1 MTRPADIM
9 SFTIASACLVGGVVL
24 GILLRALFG
33 RFVQRAADTP
43 TQWDDLWWGMLRQIA
58 LPATAITGAWWATNI
73 LRLEEP
79 VRGFI
84 ERLLLAAIVLTVSVT
99 IAQFA
104 ANMVRSIALARSGVA
119 RSASIFVLLTRGT
132 IIGTGVMVLLQS
144 IGISVAPLLTA
155 LGVGGLAVAL
165 ALQDTLR
172 NLFAGLQILASKKVQ
187 PGDFVRLDT
196 GEEGYVE
203 DINWRNTT
211 VRQLSGNIVIVP
223 NAHLADTVMTNYH
236 QPVEETSVTVKVGVS
251 YDSDLDEV
259 ERITL
264 EVAREVQRT
273 VEGAVPD
280 FEPLIRYNGFGELRI
295 EFSVILRASEA
306 TAQYLMVHE
315 FIKRLHRRYRAE
327 NIEIPYKPYDT
338 IVPAE
343 PARPERAELEQAEL
357 TAAR

>member
-1 MTRPADIM
+1 MTQPADVM
-9 SFTIASACLVGGVVL
+9 SFTIASVFLVSGVLLGLVL
-24 GILLRALFG
+24 RTLFG
-33 RFVQRAADTP
+33 RLEQRAAQTAS
-43 TQWDDLWWGMLRQIA
+43 QWDDLWWGLLKQIA
-58 LPATAITGAWWATNI
+58 LPATCVTGAWWATEV
-73 LRLEEP
+73 LRLQEP
-79 VRGFI
+79 VRGFV
-84 ERLLLAAIVLTVSVT
+84 ERVLLAAIVLTVSLT
-99 IAQFA
+99 IAGFA
-104 ANMVRSIALARSGVA
+104 ANMVRSVTLSRLGMA
-119 RSASIFVLLTRGT
+119 RSASIFVMLTRGT
-132 IIGTGVMVLLQS
+132 IVGVGVLVLLQS

-172 NLFAGLQILASKKVQ
+172 NLFAGIQILASKKVQ

-196 GEEGYVE
+196 GEEGYVD

-236 QPVEETSVTVKVGVS
+236 QPAEEMSVSVQVGVS

-259 ERITL
+259 ERITI
-264 EVAREVQRT
+264 EVGREVQRT

-280 FEPLIRYNGFGELRI
+280 HEPLIRFHTFADLRI
-295 EFSVILRASEA
+295 DFSVILRASEP
-306 TAQYLMVHE
+306 TAQYIIKHE

-327 NIEIPYKPYDT
+327 NIKIPYLPREL
-338 IVPAE
+338 VLPPEVA
-343 PARPERAELEQAEL
+343 PERREL

>member
-9 SFTIASACLVGGVVL
+9 SFTFASACLVCGVVL

-33 RFVQRAADTP
+33 RLAQRAAST
-43 TQWDDLWWGMLRQIA
+43 TSQWDDLWWNMLRQIA

-79 VRGFI
+79 VRGFV
-84 ERLLLAAIVLTVSVT
+84 ERVLLAAIVLTVSFT

-104 ANMVRSIALARSGVA
+104 ANMVRSVALSRSGVA

-132 IIGTGVMVLLQS
+132 IVGVGVMVLLQS

-165 ALQDTLR
+165 ALQETLR
-172 NLFAGLQILASKKVQ
+172 NLFAGIQILASKKVQ

-196 GEEGYVE
+196 GEEGYVD

-264 EVAREVQRT
+264 EVARDVQRT
-273 VEGAVPD
+273 VPGAVPD
-280 FEPLIRYNGFGELRI
+280 FEPLIRFNTFGELRI
-295 EFSVILRASEA
+295 DFSVILRASEPS
-306 TAQYLMVHE
+306 AQYLIVHE
-315 FIKRLHRRYRAE
+315 FIKRLHRRYREE
-327 NIEIPYKPYDT
+327 NIEIPYKPYESLP
-338 IVPAE
+338 PAE
-343 PARPERAELEQAEL
+343 EAKQERPEL